1 MNKNKALSRG
11 KRVKER
17 PLISKIMLSMILLGL
32 LEVTIFGI
40 IMLASGELSYIR
52 KYCYNLLT
60 EKTENRASYVEYTLT
75 QKTPLVYEA
84 ALKINEITESY
95 LDESGLSLDALKTD
109 KKVNKEIS
117 ARSAETLISLI
128 RRDMVNDAF
137 IILDTGELYSSDN
150 GEVRA
155 GIYLRDT
162 DVYTNS
168 TNDYKDIYLEM
179 GSSELA
185 YSLGTPLDSE
195 WSPHLVMNSDN
206 DHSFYTVPMETY
218 PANSRQPIYNLGY
231 WSGLSKISLSASKSL
246 KYTLPLVTSDGEVY
260 GVIGIGLMEKSLL
273 ANMPANDFFSTSAC
287 YMIGKDIEGDGI
299 YEPIIHSG
307 AIYNRLVTSQ
317 TVFDENAESDNS
329 VYRFNIDG
337 KSYSLGSIH
346 RMTLYNSGSPYINQ
360 HWALVSA
367 ARTSSVMS
375 IHDFLMKVFIISVII
390 TIVCCMIFSVYTGKR
405 ISDPVTKMITALDN
419 VQDDMD
425 SVLTFGQT
433 GISEIDKLALS
444 IIRLQ
449 VNANEYA
456 SRISKIITLTD
467 SSIGIFMLHLND
479 HTVYVSESLTDILG
493 FDDIPHKD
501 IVISE
506 EKFYEQLRWIDK
518 EQKALDLRFDTDS
531 PEAMKN
537 LKSGKIIEIRSERD
551 GVETWFKFTI
561 SVLNDDII
569 GLVQDITENVTEKKQ
584 IAQHKDD
591 EYTEK
596 LVKANKA
603 LRDAYFNARRADNAK
618 TDFLSRMSHDIR
630 TPMNAIIGM
639 TVIANSHLD
648 DKEKVVD
655 CLDKISV
662 SGNYL
667 LSIINDVLDMS
678 KIESG
683 KFTLNEENINL
694 CKMLDGFMDIVKPA
708 AKEKHHTLMLNK
720 HDIVHEN
727 IVGDSLRLQQ
737 MFVNI
742 VSNSIKYTNDG
753 GNISIDVTEKA
764 VGNKNVGCYEFVF
777 KDNGMGMSEEF
788 LKNIFEPFERAEDER
803 VDKQQGTGLGMA
815 ITYNLVKMMN
825 GEIHVD
831 SKLGEGSEF
840 VVTLFFKIGNS
851 ETEQVSAS
859 SDNGVKELQSADYSG
874 ERILLV
880 DDNELN
886 LEIAEELLEMTGLTV
901 EKATNGLEAV
911 EKFRNSGHGFYK
923 LIFMDI
929 QMPVMNGYEAT
940 ETIRKL
946 ERPDAQTVPIIAMTA
961 DAFAEDVKK
970 AHNAGMN
977 GHIAKPLD
985 IGKLAAVLK
994 KWLQY

>member
-179 GSSELA
+179 GSYELA

-405 ISDPVTKMITALDN
+405 ISGPVTKMITALDN

-518 EQKALDLRFDTDS
+518 EQKAFDLRFDTDS
-531 PEAMKN
+531 PETMKN

-596 LVKANKA
+596 LIKANKA

-708 AKEKHHTLMLNK
+708 AKEKHHTLTLNK

-803 VDKQQGTGLGMA
+803 VGKQQGTGLGMA

-886 LEIAEELLEMTGLTV
+886 LEIAEELLKMTGLTV

-946 ERPDAQTVPIIAMTA
+946 ERPDAQTIPIIAMTA